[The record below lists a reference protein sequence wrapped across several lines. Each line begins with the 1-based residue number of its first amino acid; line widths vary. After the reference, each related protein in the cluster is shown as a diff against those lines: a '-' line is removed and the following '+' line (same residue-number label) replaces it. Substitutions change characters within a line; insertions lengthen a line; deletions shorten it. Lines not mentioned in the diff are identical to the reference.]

1 MARAYR
7 IYTVATME
15 GVQLAAFTVK
25 RELATWLRPKRALH
39 TLIVRAFYDGH
50 PDRDYTI
57 LQHKDI
63 FGDD

>member
-1 MARAYR
+1 
-7 IYTVATME
+7 ME